1 MWNLGFSQYIIIPI
15 IQTVGTMQKMVTD
28 FLILAK
34 VVVAM
39 EAAMEEEAMLV
50 EKMAVVVVD
59 LQ

>member
-1 MWNLGFSQYIIIPI
+1 MA
-15 IQTVGTMQKMVTD
+15 TD

>member
-15 IQTVGTMQKMVTD
+15 IQTVGTMQIMATD

>member
-1 MWNLGFSQYIIIPI
+1 MCNLGFSQYIIIPI
-15 IQTVGTMQKMVTD
+15 IQTVGTMQIMATD